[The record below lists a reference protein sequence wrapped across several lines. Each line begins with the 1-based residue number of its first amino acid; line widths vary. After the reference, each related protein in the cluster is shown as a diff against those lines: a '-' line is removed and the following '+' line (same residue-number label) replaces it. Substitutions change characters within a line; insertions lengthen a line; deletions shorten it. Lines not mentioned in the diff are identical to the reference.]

1 VQSIVAQ
8 GLRGIAGGLEVR
20 DAIEARLLALSRS
33 HDLLTREN
41 WESADLRQVA
51 LHALEPF
58 ADRHGSLMHFTME
71 GPDVRLPPKMALA
84 LGMAFHELATNASKY
99 GALRHEGGR
108 IDLTWLLLGTRQG
121 DSLRLLWRERGGPEV
136 HAPQRKGFGS
146 RLLEERL
153 AQELDGEVGLD
164 YRAEG
169 LICQI
174 DMPAPK
180 PRGVQYAQ

>member
-1 VQSIVAQ
+1 LRSIV
-8 GLRGIAGGLEVR
+8 GGGDIRNV
-20 DAIEARLLALSRS
+20 IEARLLALSRS

-58 ADRHGSLMHFTME
+58 ADRHGSLMQFTIE
-71 GPDVRLPPKMALA
+71 GPDVRLSPKMALA
-84 LGMAFHELATNASKY
+84 LGMAFHELGTNATKY
-99 GALRHEGGR
+99 GALRHDGGR
-108 IDLTWLLLGTRQG
+108 IDLSWLLVGATGSDLV
-121 DSLRLLWRERGGPEV
+121 RLLWRERGGPEV
-136 HAPQRKGFGS
+136 QAPLRKGFGS

-164 YRAEG
+164 YRVEG
-169 LICQI
+169 LICRI

-180 PRGVQYAQ
+180 PRGAQYAQ